1 MLITKEQL
9 DDRDINRR
17 FRLDGFTLYACEPTE
32 DEWRLDT
39 QRNYI
44 TIVIFVRGEDKGLVV
59 PVGSPIIMMRG
70 ESWDECAAARCALSF
85 ASEPSCWDDPDE
97 QEWSRDNGESL
108 TMAAYCHRE
117 LGKELREE
125 G

>member
-1 MLITKEQL
+1 MLITKQQL
-9 DDRDINRR
+9 GERTILQT
-17 FRLDGFTLYACEPTE
+17 FRVQGFALHACEPTAE
-32 DEWRLDT
+32 ESRSDL

-44 TIVIFVRGEDKGLVV
+44 TVVIFAKGEDKGLVL
-59 PVGSPIIMMRG
+59 PIGSPIIMTRG
-70 ESWDECAAARCALSF
+70 KSWDETSAARSALSF